1 MDDVAVGIVLHGCGG
16 GGERRLGPDIPLL
29 RHVNASHLHGTPW
42 RGFAANHNDL
52 MSQSEARWYVAL
64 NPDVEIDVSAI
75 RSLIRV
81 AEDASLAVAGPAI
94 TSPWGASSRGKRGF
108 PSPRV
113 WIDESIR
120 GAGRRERRGG
130 HGGEDVEDSDWLSG
144 ACLAIR
150 RDLGLRFDERY
161 FMYFED
167 ADLCRQAWRR
177 GLRVGLC
184 PTVTVRH
191 ASGWSPHDPLV
202 QRRGVEFARSALAF
216 ARSTGMSA
224 RAMTL
229 AGMLRFGSRIAL
241 SGGHSSQRAAA
252 SSIARGFA
260 NPSLPGLSELAA
272 EFNTARGTTSRT
284 EPLDAVF

>member
-1 MDDVAVGIVLHGCGG
+1 
-16 GGERRLGPDIPLL
+16 
-29 RHVNASHLHGTPW
+29 
-42 RGFAANHNDL
+42 
-52 MSQSEARWYVAL
+52 MSRTQARWYVAL
-64 NPDVEIDVSAI
+64 NPDVEINASAI
-75 RSLIRV
+75 TSLVCV
-81 AEDASLAVAGPAI
+81 AEEAGLALAGPAI

-113 WIDESIR
+113 WMEETVR
-120 GAGRRERRGG
+120 GAGRRERSRGD
-130 HGGEDVEDSDWLSG
+130 GGRDVENSDWLSG

-167 ADLCRQAWRR
+167 ADLCRRAWRR

-184 PTVTVRH
+184 PTVTMRH
-191 ASGWSPHDPLV
+191 ASGWSPNDPLV
-202 QRRGVEFARSALAF
+202 QRRGVEFARSAIAF
-216 ARSTGMSA
+216 AQIDGMSA

-229 AGMLRFGSRIAL
+229 AGMLRFGSRVVL
-241 SGGHSSQRAAA
+241 PGGRSSQRAAA

-272 EFNTARGTTSRT
+272 EFNAARDSISRADA
-284 EPLDAVF
+284 LDVVV